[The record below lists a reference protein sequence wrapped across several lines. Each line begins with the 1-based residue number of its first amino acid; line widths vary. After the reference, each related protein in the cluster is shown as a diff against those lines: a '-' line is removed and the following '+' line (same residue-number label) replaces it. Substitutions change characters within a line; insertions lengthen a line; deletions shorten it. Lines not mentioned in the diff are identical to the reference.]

1 MTLIKIGKIV
11 NTHGIKGELR
21 LLSKFP
27 YKDKV
32 FINNM
37 TIYIDKKDKEIIN
50 TYRKHKNFDMITLK
64 GYNNINEVLKYKGKN
79 AYVNDSDIKLDNNKY
94 LDEELIGLN
103 VIYEDNNKGTIV
115 DIERYDKTVLFNIKN
130 RMIKKRYIALLD
142 GKISSKEGTIT
153 LPLRMDP
160 LDRPRQVVDHE
171 HGKTAITQYQ
181 VLNEQEGNT
190 LIAFYPLTGRTHQL
204 RVHAA
209 HPEGLHCPIRGD
221 ELYGQKADRLYLH
234 AESLEFVH
242 PVTKEIIFV
251 EKKSNF

>member
-37 TIYIDKKDKEIIN
+37 TIYIDKKDEEIIN

-64 GYNNINEVLKYKGKN
+64 GYSNINEVLKYKGKN
-79 AYVNDSDIKLDNNKY
+79 VYVNDSDIKLDNNKY

-130 RMIKKRYIALLD
+130 NDKEYLIPYNENII
-142 GKISSKEGTIT
+142 GKIDINNKRIYIK
-153 LPLRMDP
+153 DI
-160 LDRPRQVVDHE
+160 
-171 HGKTAITQYQ
+171 K
-181 VLNEQEGNT
+181 
-190 LIAFYPLTGRTHQL
+190 
-204 RVHAA
+204 
-209 HPEGLHCPIRGD
+209 GLFD
-221 ELYGQKADRLYLH
+221 
-234 AESLEFVH
+234 
-242 PVTKEIIFV
+242 
-251 EKKSNF
+251 

>member
-1 MTLIKIGKIV
+1 MLEWQLLYFYMKWMINMTLIKIGKIV

-79 AYVNDSDIKLDNNKY
+79 VYVNDSDIKLDNNKY

-130 RMIKKRYIALLD
+130 NDKEYLIPYNENIIDKIDINNKRIYIKDIK
-142 GKISSKEGTIT
+142 
-153 LPLRMDP
+153 
-160 LDRPRQVVDHE
+160 
-171 HGKTAITQYQ
+171 
-181 VLNEQEGNT
+181 
-190 LIAFYPLTGRTHQL
+190 
-204 RVHAA
+204 
-209 HPEGLHCPIRGD
+209 GLFD
-221 ELYGQKADRLYLH
+221 
-234 AESLEFVH
+234 
-242 PVTKEIIFV
+242 
-251 EKKSNF
+251 